1 MTNKSENPRE
11 KLYRKVLHSHWVKI
25 VSALASVVVFC
36 TVYALILPAIT
47 MSNQDP
53 KCGIEEHTHIAECY
67 DAEGNII
74 CGLEEHA
81 HSLSCYSDL
90 YAAIEDEGYWSADI
104 PELTGDRNADVL
116 AVAQSQIGYR
126 ENDEN
131 YLISE
136 NEQTKGYTRYGHWYG
151 EFVDTESERLEN
163 GLSYYAYKDWDAMF
177 ASFVLY
183 NANIYDMGL
192 DSDAGNWAGA
202 LVDAGIYVDAA
213 DYVPQIGD
221 LIFYTRNAG
230 ENMHVGIVSGV
241 NRGFFGNEIKSISVI
256 AGDSNNE
263 VEEIKVAVAE
273 YTEGDITFETIHGY
287 GVLTPGYG
295 VTDESTA
302 SEVQPDD
309 STVAEVAAEEIAGED
324 VAVEPTVEEAAD
336 ASEAEEVVNLDNS
349 ADHLIGQNEESL
361 DTVEENVEG
370 SALVE
375 IVDGAVSEDGSEIVM
390 NWSLSANLSDATLP
404 AGAIIRVDTASA
416 KVHSMTVE
424 QARAWAETAGTGAE
438 YATFADNDN
447 YEITFIGD
455 NGLLYSWADVQNM
468 DAVAATS
475 FTGIHIKAVND
486 VALGEDG
493 AISFNFAT
501 TAKVADAN
509 VGQNYYVSK
518 VNVNGCAGAATYTF
532 ENGKAET
539 VDQNAVLRDAG
550 LDEEPAQKT
559 LVSKKSDYTVT
570 MSYGPEAEI
579 PDGSKL
585 YVKEIKEGT
594 EEYNQYI
601 EDAKAA
607 LGISEEDAKELLG
620 RFFDIK
626 IITRDGIFEPKAAV
640 NVNIE
645 YQTAIETE
653 DASAVSAVHFSEEGP
668 EAIEV
673 EAVDVAEP
681 EDEVAMVKSV
691 EFTAESFSVYGI
703 VYTVDFEYVDP
714 GTGEVYSYSLKGGES
729 INLTDLLVTLGLKN
743 REDAENFVAND
754 VENVEFSDPELVKVT
769 HKGKVLGIFGA
780 EDWLLESLKPF
791 YSTETLTISQKD
803 GSELVIIVRDL
814 QYTTSLNDVLS
825 DISIS
830 GADWDPA
837 TNSYVV
843 KPGKQ
848 YGITMNFQEGEGN
861 GQFQFA
867 NAGEMTMQLP
877 AGVHFEAS
885 SANFNIYVNE
895 AGENY
900 TIDQNDF
907 WITKDDSTGIETL
920 HVQFNTD
927 HQYYQ
932 RLKDLTTARFS
943 VNATGVFSSDSNQY
957 VIDGQ
962 TDTTIKVDNTP
973 DVNITKAGS
982 IINWNSDPNNA
993 TVEYTLNVTSTGES
1007 KNIAIT
1013 DTINGTGL
1021 KYNYDAKVYLDGAD
1035 ITSSWSKNSESDTG
1049 FTLTTGELR
1058 DGKTYVVKYTANI
1071 AKGSLTDNGDGSYS
1085 LGANNEVNWTGN
1097 KKTTHDLDHVVTRPG
1112 ISKSGSTKEQNG
1124 SVTTTTWKIEA
1135 DSDWGANNQLTTVTD
1150 RIKTEG
1156 VQYVS
1161 GGRIHVVVIDKDT
1174 NQIVANGEKDI
1185 PYSSILAPDGKS
1197 WTYDVRDVVPNDG
1210 KKYHYIITYD
1220 TVYDIGNATEGV
1232 TIKNEYE
1239 DNRDN
1244 DGEGQAWV
1252 GPNPE
1257 NRFDLDKQFL
1267 SKQNDQGDTI
1277 VTWTI
1282 TVTVP
1287 AAGLGAF
1294 DAVLTDVLP
1303 HTGGY
1308 QDTFV
1313 SFEGCTNLYDQSGES
1328 VTCDANSQ
1336 PGKVIFTFKTN
1347 GNDGLLP
1354 SINGNARQLVL
1365 TLKTKCNSDWLA
1377 NDDAEL
1383 THTNEAIFH
1392 NIHKTANF
1400 TPDKPSMEKEG
1411 WRDGESEGLPK
1422 FSFNLIAGVFSDD
1435 LFTHP
1440 YAGTTVGTDDEKG
1453 PYVEIVDEYDP
1464 RFIYVA
1470 DSATVKGGDQDSQE
1484 NGGTSDGV
1492 DAFVNADAH
1501 KITFRLYKNSLP
1513 KNGTN
1518 LYQYYKVNYSLRIK
1532 DTTTLATLRDEAI
1545 AQGKAVKLGNSVTG
1559 FGGNSITVDYEP
1571 KILEKSHATVNDK
1584 LEFTIKVN
1592 EEGLKLSDSGVLVLT
1607 DTMTNLS
1614 VRYQDIKI
1622 SVAGNKTVETQDA
1635 DGNPVTAPYFNMKGN
1650 VITFYIPDEAPV
1662 TITYNAT
1669 PRGDVDSSGNINYS
1683 NTAKVLGFEKTDSGH
1698 EQYTSDAVGYG
1709 TNYGVYIYKAD
1720 GNVNSN
1726 ALAGAEF
1733 KLYEVDK
1740 EDANGN
1746 IISGTPIKDKY
1757 GNDYTVT
1764 TADGT
1769 HDTTKGVV
1777 MVIGTDD
1784 LGFNLKPEKR
1794 YYLLETKAPEG
1805 YALDNTKYT
1814 FIISKDGYVNYTSKP
1829 VVAPDGSGKLVQAWT
1844 YHNGDVLTMKNWR
1857 KDGVLTLEKSFTGI
1871 DPATMD
1877 DDQKAAI
1884 KFDIYTITGE
1894 GADETQTL
1902 WRTITYDQF
1911 SAEENEDH
1919 SISYRYTIGDLPAGK
1934 YRVVETVDDVTCR
1947 KTTYEIVDSD
1957 EGAGANNNPTNKD
1970 ERYATIIISDEDVR
1984 DHTENQ
1990 VTVSNEYN
1998 IPSEFKIYKHAEGET
2013 SYKLEGAK
2021 FEVYALDGNNQ
2032 ITGNPIA
2039 TYTTNARGRFTI
2051 TQTNDDGQGV
2061 LQTNTVYGLKEK
2073 DPPAGFLKNEQVF
2086 YFCFLADGTTN
2097 LPANPPSGTKAI
2109 QWLHSEDQ
2117 NIGDTPDT
2125 TYLEAT
2131 KVYKNELLKDDPDK
2145 HTPIQIRV
2153 KQIASYDKAGKVTEP
2168 VLSGYYQIG
2177 ADKPVK
2183 IAQQATIFDVIY
2195 DTTTAKWH
2203 IADDGPVVNGKL
2215 TGLPTMTFDNHIPIY
2230 YTYEVEE
2237 LPVPNYIASYKYE
2250 KTGDGGTS
2258 AEITNKPDTN
2268 NPTTRVH
2275 VKKRWVDV
2283 EGNDV
2288 TSNMGLEDGVSFDVY
2303 RYVGALTRGTIVEA
2317 DGTLRDPSE
2326 MFTTICQYDA
2336 SKVNT
2341 IDNTY
2346 FNCLPG
2352 DVLRFRIKPLSYL
2365 NNKSFSDL
2373 GENAVILRFNNVTPQ
2388 VMKDSANECFICEYS
2403 PFPDMPLFSLIL
2415 GSDILKAD
2423 VSIENITAAGRTQ
2436 ILTQADVDSIPAADK
2451 ELMETL
2457 VLDKQHGWSATSD
2470 EYVKAAT
2477 LTRQIDHGNWTETVT
2492 RMFAFTYFIVEPDGL
2507 NFEADYTV
2515 EGDTTTITNVDK
2527 KMEVDKTWFAANGTD
2542 NITATKEN
2550 GTVTYT
2556 ILRNKYQTPVPK
2568 NVTITKDGLSTTY
2581 NANINLH
2588 VPDEPVKVGAT
2599 VKMTM
2604 KLGQARG
2611 NLVDD
2616 SMDGLHIDGAVEGSI
2631 QDSLP
2636 KKYIP
2641 NSEQQHNYHIVR
2653 EYTFEVA
2660 DDINLSGELTLS
2672 SITAETGL
2680 DITFQILK
2688 QPSETY
2694 IPDED
2699 DRPVAT
2705 GENVG
2710 TVTVG
2715 YDSVVSANFTD
2726 SNVVADNGS
2735 TPWSVV
2741 INKLPGTDGE
2751 FTYTYYVEETVEAS
2765 DDFELV
2771 SITPSQGTPV
2781 GGKVQVVNKLKP
2793 GSLKVKKVV
2802 EGAVPPGKTF
2812 QIAVTDADGNYYD
2825 HEGKNY
2831 GSTPYYETFTAGS
2844 ELEWNPLTPGNYQ
2857 ISEKDASES
2866 NYSWTVTGTDSVK
2879 VELGKQTAATV
2890 TNSYYQTTKYIPQ
2903 ATKALKIGNEDVDP
2917 WPAGVSFDFY
2927 LTFVSAVAS
2936 DDVTPLS
2943 RTDITMKSR
2952 EAEATE
2958 SQKTGQFG
2966 EIEFKKPGT
2975 YTFTIEEVEPA
2986 GTQNHKRNGITYSEE
3001 KVTLTVVIGEKE
3013 GAGNKGKLEVKSATY
3028 DPNPNNSTETGALI
3042 TNRIVYPDYSP
3053 SVTKSL
3059 KEDGVEVAD
3068 VDWGNRTFTFDLAID
3083 TTDGDTAAA
3092 AAAGNIL
3099 MPSGEAAEATVDK
3112 DTPDHK
3118 KAFGKIH
3125 FKAAGTYKF
3134 LITERGP
3141 SSPDSQVGYDT
3152 TAKPVEVTVEDV
3164 GDGNLDVTKVTVDG
3178 HDFITK
3184 ETIVGSGVTVTNTYT
3199 REKEYKF
3206 KKVWLDDNSASAN
3219 SVQWVKDIKVDL
3231 YGRKSGA
3238 SDTHIGE
3245 YTIQYPAPA
3254 GAAYTVALKEEEFGG
3269 KRYYSYEVTIPH
3281 LDAQY
3286 DSFYV
3291 VEQRVDG
3298 YATDYG
3304 KLHVD
3309 NPDETNNSIDIV
3321 TGKTSAN
3328 DGEYVINSLI
3338 HVTLP
3343 STGGFGTT
3351 PFCYM
3356 GIVLIALAS
3365 VLFAYIN
3372 RSKLSM
3378 ICMENSVGS
3387 GRKTNKRRGGG
3398 GL

>member
-11 KLYRKVLHSHWVKI
+11 KLYRKTLHSHWVKI

-324 VAVEPTVEEAAD
+324 VAVEPAVEEAAD

-361 DTVEENVEG
+361 DTVEENTEG

-390 NWSLSANLSDATLP
+390 NWSLSANLPDATLP

-438 YATFADNDN
+438 YATFVDNDN
-447 YEITFIGD
+447 YEVTFIGG

-468 DAVAATS
+468 DAAAATS
-475 FTGIHIKAVND
+475 FTGVHIKVLND
-486 VALGEDG
+486 VELGEDG
-493 AISFNFAT
+493 AVFFDFAT
-501 TAKVADAN
+501 TARVADAN

-518 VNVNGCAGAATYTF
+518 VNVNGFAGAATFTY
-532 ENGKAET
+532 ENGEAEA

-585 YVKEIKEGT
+585 YVKEIKQGT

-653 DASAVSAVHFSEEGP
+653 DASAVSAVHFSEDGP

-825 DISIS
+825 DMTIS
-830 GADWDPA
+830 GAEWDPA
-837 TNSYVV
+837 TNSYIV
-843 KPGKQ
+843 KKGKQ

-861 GQFQFA
+861 GQYQFA
-867 NAGEMTMQLP
+867 NDGTMTLQLP
-877 AGVHFEAS
+877 SGVRFEADGT
-885 SANFNIYVNE
+885 FNIYVNE

-900 TIDQNDF
+900 TIDGNQVKINQTTGNLE
-907 WITKDDSTGIETL
+907 IT
-920 HVQFNTD
+920 FNTG
-927 HQYYQ
+927 HQFYQ
-932 RLKDLTTARFS
+932 KLKDLTTARFTIS
-943 VNATGVFSSDSNQY
+943 ATGVFTNQSDEY
-957 VIDGQ
+957 TIDGQ
-962 TDTTIKVDNTP
+962 TDTHIKVDNTP

-982 IINWNSDPNNA
+982 IIDWNSDPNNA
-993 TVEYTLNVTSTGES
+993 TVKYTLNVTSNGEAS
-1007 KNIAIT
+1007 GVEIT
-1013 DTINGTGL
+1013 DTISGTGL
-1021 KYNYDAKVYLDGAD
+1021 TYNGDAKVYLNGTEITNDWERQPRNNGFYMKTGAL
-1035 ITSSWSKNSESDTG
+1035 E
-1049 FTLTTGELR
+1049 
-1058 DGKTYVVKYTANI
+1058 DGKTYVVEYTANL
-1071 AKGSLTDNGDGSYS
+1071 AKGALTDNGDGSYS
-1085 LGANNEVNWTGN
+1085 LGANNKVEWTGD
-1097 KKTTHDLDHVVTRPG
+1097 KEYEHPLEHIVDRPG

-1135 DSDWGANNQLTTVTD
+1135 DSDWGTNNRLTEIID
-1150 RIKTEG
+1150 RIKTPG
-1156 VQYVS
+1156 VQYVE
-1161 GGRIHVVVIDKDT
+1161 GQGKGIHVVVKDRIT
-1174 NQIVANGEKDI
+1174 GETVAEDTIEWTSG
-1185 PYSSILAPDGKS
+1185 ILASDKQS
-1197 WTYDVRDVVPNDG
+1197 WTYNVNNITDSNGQPLDNTG
-1210 KKYHYIITYD
+1210 KKYHYTITYD
-1220 TVYDIGNATEGV
+1220 TVYDIGNATQGV
-1232 TIKNEYE
+1232 TITNEYE

-1244 DGEGQAWV
+1244 EGEGQAYV

-1257 NRFDLDKQFL
+1257 NKFDLDKQFL
-1267 SKQNDQGDTI
+1267 SKENVLGDTI

-1282 TVTVP
+1282 KVTVP
-1287 AAGLGAF
+1287 ASGLSAS

-1303 HTGGY
+1303 STGDY
-1308 QDTFV
+1308 QDTFESYV
-1313 SFEGCTNLYDQSGES
+1313 DCTNLYDGETVDYDYQSE
-1328 VTCDANSQ
+1328 
-1336 PGKVIFTFKTN
+1336 PGKVIFTFKNEGNPGLKQSNN
-1347 GNDGLLP
+1347 GKARELL
-1354 SINGNARQLVL
+1354 L
-1365 TLKTKCNSDWLA
+1365 TLKTKCDAAWLA
-1377 NDDAEL
+1377 VENAEL

-1392 NIHKTANF
+1392 NIHKTAHYV
-1400 TPDKPSMEKEG
+1400 PDKPSMVKNG
-1411 WRDGESEGLPK
+1411 RRDGESEGLPK
-1422 FSFNLIAGVFSDD
+1422 FSFDLIAGVFSDD

-1440 YAGTTVGTDDEKG
+1440 YADTTVGTDTEKG
-1453 PYVEIVDEYDP
+1453 PYVEIVDKYDP
-1464 RFIYVA
+1464 RFIYIA

-1513 KNGTN
+1513 KNGTS

-1532 DTTTLATLRDEAI
+1532 DAQTLATLRDEAI

-1571 KILEKSHATVNDK
+1571 KILEKGHEKEGDK
-1584 LEFTIKVN
+1584 LKFTIKVN
-1592 EEGLKLSDSGVLVLT
+1592 EEGLKLTDNGVLVLT
-1607 DTMTNLS
+1607 DTMKNLS
-1614 VRYQDIKI
+1614 VRYQDVTVE
-1622 SVAGNKTVETQDA
+1622 VAGNKTVETQDA
-1635 DGNPVTAPYFNMKGN
+1635 QGNPVTAPYFNMKGN
-1650 VITFYIPDEAPV
+1650 VLTFYIPDEAPV
-1662 TITYNAT
+1662 TITYYAT
-1669 PRGDVDSSGNINYS
+1669 PRGEVDSNNNIHYS
-1683 NTAKVLGFEKTDSGH
+1683 NTAKVLGFEKTDSGD

-1726 ALAGAEF
+1726 ALAGAVF
-1733 KLYEVDK
+1733 KLYEVDQ

-1746 IISGTPIKDKY
+1746 IISGTPIKDKD

-1769 HDTTKGVV
+1769 HNTTKGVV

-1784 LGFNLKPEKR
+1784 LGFNLKPEKH

-1805 YALDNTKYT
+1805 YALDNTKYSFT
-1814 FIISKDGYVNYTSKP
+1814 ISKDGYVNYTNKP
-1829 VVAPDGSGKLVQAWT
+1829 VYAPDGSGKLIQAWT

-1857 KDGVLTLEKSFTGI
+1857 KDGVLTLEKSFIGI
-1871 DPATMD
+1871 DPATMN

-1894 GADETQTL
+1894 EGDETQTL

-1919 SISYRYTIGDLPAGK
+1919 TISYRYTIGDLPAGK

-1947 KTTYEIVDSD
+1947 VTTYAVVDPD
-1957 EGAGANNNPTNKD
+1957 NGAGANNESDNKN

-2013 SYKLEGAK
+2013 SYKIAGAE
-2021 FEVYALDGNNQ
+2021 FGVYELNDNYEIKG
-2032 ITGNPIA
+2032 TPIA
-2039 TYTTNARGRFTI
+2039 HYTTNARGRFTI

-2061 LQTNTVYGLKEK
+2061 LQTNTVYGLKEINA
-2073 DPPAGFLKNEQVF
+2073 PTGFLENEQVF

-2109 QWLHSEDQ
+2109 EWLHSENQ

-2131 KVYKNELLKDDPDK
+2131 KVYKNGLLDDDTEK
-2145 HTPIQIRV
+2145 HDPIQIRV
-2153 KQIASYDKAGKVTEP
+2153 KQIASYDKAGKVIEP
-2168 VLSGYYQIG
+2168 VLSGYYKTG
-2177 ADKPVK
+2177 SDKPVK
-2183 IAQQATIFDVIY
+2183 IAQQATVFDVIY
-2195 DTTTAKWH
+2195 DTGTSEWH
-2203 IADDGPVVNGKL
+2203 IADGVQVVNGKL

-2237 LPVPNYIASYKYE
+2237 LPIEGYKASYEIK
-2250 KTGDGGTS
+2250 KKDDGGTS
-2258 AEITNKPDTN
+2258 ATVINKPNTVAA
-2268 NPTTRVH
+2268 TTRVKA
-2275 VKKRWVDV
+2275 KKKWVDV
-2283 EGNDV
+2283 DGNDV
-2288 TSNMGLEDGVSFDVY
+2288 TSKMGVDESISVDVY
-2303 RYVGALTRGTIVEA
+2303 RYPGILSRGTVYEA
-2317 DGTLRDPSE
+2317 DGSVRDAGQLYYITLEDGRNAAEIKS
-2326 MFTTICQYDA
+2326 IQ
-2336 SKVNT
+2336 
-2341 IDNTY
+2341 
-2346 FNCLPG
+2346 CLPG
-2352 DVLRFRIKPLSYL
+2352 DRIQYRVKVFAFQ
-2365 NNKSFSDL
+2365 NNK
-2373 GENAVILRFNNVTPQ
+2373 T
-2388 VMKDSANECFICEYS
+2388 
-2403 PFPDMPLFSLIL
+2403 
-2415 GSDILKAD
+2415 
-2423 VSIENITAAGRTQ
+2423 IENFPVKVRCNNDAALGTVSKTIDVENNEVIFEFIAPTSTQDRDIRIEIQEVSSYELSSTNLSAAGRTQ
-2436 ILTQADVDSIPAADK
+2436 VLTQADLEGIENK
-2451 ELMETL
+2451 QKLETL
-2457 VLDKQHGWSATSD
+2457 KLNGSNGWSDTSK
-2470 EYVKAAT
+2470 EYITKA
-2477 LTRQIDHGNWTETVT
+2477 RMEVDHGGWTQWEDVT
-2492 RMFAFTYFIVEPDGL
+2492 FSYFIVEPSGSTY
-2507 NFEADYTV
+2507 EAEYQIQ
-2515 EGDTTTITNVDK
+2515 GDTITAVNIDKKLEVDK
-2527 KMEVDKTWFAANGTD
+2527 KWLAANGDEITD
-2542 NITATKEN
+2542 KKDSGSI
-2550 GTVTYT
+2550 TYT
-2556 ILRNKYQTPVPK
+2556 IKKNTYHIDPPAIATIDHSNLQAGGKFVREDSIASGIKVGSTIKVTVYINDRAATPEDSSLEGLEFTGVTELSHTAAYRVNKQ
-2568 NVTITKDGLSTTY
+2568 
-2581 NANINLH
+2581 NINQYDWMIDYFFK
-2588 VPDEPVKVGAT
+2588 VDQPVVT
-2599 VKMTM
+2599 
-2604 KLGQARG
+2604 LYG
-2611 NLVDD
+2611 NLITLPDYGEQTFLKV
-2616 SMDGLHIDGAVEGSI
+2616 SI
-2631 QDSLP
+2631 QKEPEAVVEPPEGASPVGD
-2636 KKYIP
+2636 
-2641 NSEQQHNYHIVR
+2641 
-2653 EYTFEVA
+2653 A
-2660 DDINLSGELTLS
+2660 DL
-2672 SITAETGL
+2672 
-2680 DITFQILK
+2680 
-2688 QPSETY
+2688 
-2694 IPDED
+2694 
-2699 DRPVAT
+2699 
-2705 GENVG
+2705 VG

-2715 YDSVVSANFTD
+2715 YD
-2726 SNVVADNGS
+2726 NVLSYQLEDGYSDATV
-2735 TPWSVV
+2735 
-2741 INKLPGTDGE
+2741 TDGE
-2751 FTYTYYVEETVEAS
+2751 KFWSAIISKLPAVDGNGNIFTYTVTEAVAE
-2765 DDFELV
+2765 DFE
-2771 SITPSQGTPV
+2771 
-2781 GGKVQVVNKLKP
+2781 QVVVDDQGNITVVQEGESSAPLGGTATLYNRLKP
-2793 GSLKVKKVV
+2793 GYLEVKKVV
-2802 EGAVPPGKTF
+2802 EGADPHISY
-2812 QIAVTDADGNYYD
+2812 QIAVTDSDGNYYD
-2825 HEGKNY
+2825 RYGGNH
-2831 GSTPYYETFTAGS
+2831 GSTPHYETFSAGQPIT
-2844 ELEWNPLTPGNYQ
+2844 WNPLTPGTYT
-2857 ISEKDASES
+2857 ISEKDASQTG
-2866 NYSWTVTGTDSVK
+2866 YSWTVSGTGSVN
-2879 VELGKQTAATV
+2879 VELGETTKATV
-2890 TNSYYQTTKYIPQ
+2890 KNSYFKTTKYIPK
-2903 ATKALKIGNEDVDP
+2903 ATKALKIGDDDVDP

-2927 LTFVSAVAS
+2927 LNFVSAVDS
-2936 DDVTPLS
+2936 DGQTPLS
-2943 RTDITMKSR
+2943 RTDITMESR

-2958 SQKTGQFG
+2958 SHKTGQFG

-2986 GTQNHKRNGITYSEE
+2986 GTQDHERNNITYSQD
-3001 KVTLTVVIGEKE
+3001 KVTLTVVIKEKAGSAGE
-3013 GAGNKGKLEVKSATY
+3013 LEVDSATY
-3028 DPNPNNSTETGALI
+3028 RLNDQVNNESAVI
-3042 TNRIVYPDYSP
+3042 TNTMSYPDYSP

-3059 KEDGVEVAD
+3059 KENGVEVAD
-3068 VDWGNRTFTFDLAID
+3068 VDWGNRTFIFDLTIDNNDSFTVANAI
-3083 TTDGDTAAA
+3083 
-3092 AAAGNIL
+3092 

-3134 LITERGP
+3134 LITERDL
-3141 SSPDSQVGYDT
+3141 SSSDSQVGYDT
-3152 TAKPVEVTVEDV
+3152 TAKPVEVTVQDV
-3164 GDGNLDVTKVTVDG
+3164 GDGNLAVTKVKVDG
-3178 HDFITK
+3178 TEVTGDA
-3184 ETIVGSGVTVTNTYT
+3184 IVGSGVTVTNTYT

-3245 YTIQYPAPA
+3245 YTIQYPAPD
-3254 GAAYTVALKEEEFGG
+3254 GAAYSVALKEEYFGG
-3269 KRYYSYEVTIPH
+3269 KHYYSYEVTIPH

-3304 KLHVD
+3304 QLHVD
-3309 NPDETNNSIDIV
+3309 DPTETTNSIDIV
-3321 TGKTSAN
+3321 AEKTSAD

-3338 HVTLP
+3338 HITLP

-3387 GRKTNKRRGGG
+3387 GGKTNKRRGGG